1 MSEDIH
7 APHTQFQSYP
17 IRFGSAVAENESL
30 EGGGGIYRNSML
42 RGKGQ
47 GRAHS
52 QVIILKMKKS
62 SVKDN

>member
-30 EGGGGIYRNSML
+30 EGGGGGFIETACYAAKVKVVRIL
-42 RGKGQ
+42 R
-47 GRAHS
+47 
-52 QVIILKMKKS
+52 LLF
-62 SVKDN
+62 